1 MAAATGHVIVCGLSG
16 LGLRITEQLI
26 ASGVAVVV
34 VDDRHAP
41 TRGRQ
46 LERWAARLVVE
57 SPQTAEA
64 LREAGIDAAL
74 AVVACHESDL
84 ANLQTAMVTAEIA
97 PTVGLVLSI
106 DNAQLGDQ
114 LAAALPQARV
124 LNRAELAGPGF
135 VMACVRS
142 DVVHAF
148 AVDHSGAD
156 GLTDG
161 EIFTVVDERVER
173 PGIFRDIYGDLT
185 PISLHRGGER
195 LVEIC
200 PPRDVPLRPG
210 DRLTVLGRTFEY
222 GARDITVAGLDDAR
236 LFATLVGYAAD
247 GVGDGRAEEAPTGG
261 RRHDATTAP
270 GRRRSSALRSQ
281 LELHAARHR
290 PVMRLSE
297 ISAMI
302 RSEFDR
308 PFRWALAA
316 VFMIMGVSTVVLS
329 LAYEGHNPDAPAS
342 FSPLDALY
350 LTVETMVTVGYGD
363 FNFGAAD
370 GWLQVF
376 GIALMLAGA
385 LSIAVVY
392 AFITN
397 VIISR
402 RLERA
407 LGRGRIGAIDRHVVL
422 CGLGSVGVATM
433 EGLLLAGR
441 QVVVIERDQTNPYL
455 PVARELRVPVVIGDA
470 AVRSTLLEAGMPRAA
485 AIAALSSDGAANL
498 EAVLSAREAHEEQ
511 LLARGRRG
519 APAGRGR
526 NTARSAQTVPVRE
539 TCGSA
544 REENA
549 RLRVVLRTS
558 GATMADEV
566 ERLFDVHTAR
576 SASALATPY
585 FVGAALGYRVITTFY
600 VKRTPFLVAM
610 MTVHQGSALA
620 GPTLAELATG
630 IRVLAVGGENGEL
643 EHRLSRHTRLRPGD
657 ELLVTGPVT
666 RIIDLVRRN
675 QPASGDFRPPDAT
688 AR

>member
-1 MAAATGHVIVCGLSG
+1 MAAAVGHVIVCGLSD

-26 ASGVAVVV
+26 GSGVAVVV
-34 VDDRHAP
+34 VDDRYAP
-41 TRGRQ
+41 TGGRQ

-57 SPQTAEA
+57 SPHTAEA
-64 LREAGIDAAL
+64 LCEAGVDTAL

-84 ANLQTAMVTAEIA
+84 ANLQTAMVTAETA
-97 PTVGLVLSI
+97 PAVRLVLSI

-124 LNRAELAGPGF
+124 LNRAELASPGF

-142 DVVHAF
+142 DVLHAF
-148 AVDHSGAD
+148 TLNRPGA
-156 GLTDG
+156 GGPTSR

-185 PISLHRGGER
+185 PISLHRRGER

-200 PPRDVPLRPG
+200 PPRDVSLRPG
-210 DRLTVLGRTFEY
+210 DRLTVIGRTFEY

-236 LFATLVGYAAD
+236 LFSTLVGYAAEGTGED
-247 GVGDGRAEEAPTGG
+247 LAGVTSSRGRPAGPTTP
-261 RRHDATTAP
+261 AAA
-270 GRRRSSALRSQ
+270 RRRNHALRSQ
-281 LELHAARHR
+281 LELHATRRH
-290 PVMRLSE
+290 PGTRLSE
-297 ISAMI
+297 TAAMI

-316 VFMIMGVSTVVLS
+316 VLTVMGVSTVVLS
-329 LAYEGHNPDAPAS
+329 LAYESHNPEAPAG

-370 GWLQVF
+370 NWLQAF
-376 GIALMLAGA
+376 GIVLMLAGA

-407 LGRGRIGAIDRHVVL
+407 LGRGRIGAIDGHVVL
-422 CGLGSVGVATM
+422 CGLGSVGLATM

-441 QVVVIERDQTNPYL
+441 QVVVIERDETNPYL

-470 AVRSTLLEAGMPRAA
+470 AVRSTLLEAGMPRATT
-485 AIAALSSDGAANL
+485 IAALSSDGAANL
-498 EAVLSAREAHEEQ
+498 EAVLSAREAHDEQ
-511 LLARGRRG
+511 PERI
-519 APAGRGR
+519 PD
-526 NTARSAQTVPVRE
+526 T
-539 TCGSA
+539 
-544 REENA
+544 

-558 GATMADEV
+558 GPTMADEV

-585 FVGAALGYRVITTFY
+585 FVGAALGYHVISTFY
-600 VKRTPFLVAM
+600 VKRTPFLVAR

-620 GPTLAELATG
+620 GPTLEELATG
-630 IRVLAVGGENGEL
+630 TRVLAVGAEKAEL
-643 EHRLSRHTRLRPGD
+643 EYRVSRHTRLRPGD

-666 RIIDLVRRN
+666 QIIDMVRRN
-675 QPASGDFRPPDAT
+675 QPVAAGRRPDPPQPGVT
-688 AR
+688 GVG